1 MSKRITTLFF
11 GFFFCLIGISAQ
23 GNAVY
28 KFKGK
33 IGGKYA
39 IIMELNATAS
49 SAWGSY
55 YYVSQGPKKKLELSG
70 EPDFDEQSD
79 TQWILQEEVD
89 GHFNGMFVLN
99 WDRFSE
105 YSRDGAMHITGT
117 YINVKKQKFSIKL
130 DAYDAYHY
138 HGGRD

>member
-1 MSKRITTLFF
+1 MMRKLFLMILLSVF
-11 GFFFCLIGISAQ
+11 STSVALAQ

-39 IIMELNATAS
+39 IVMELNATAS
-49 SAWGSY
+49 WAGGSY
-55 YYVSQGPKKKLELSG
+55 YYVSQGSKKKLEVSG
-70 EPDFDEQSD
+70 EPDYDNPEGAR
-79 TQWILQEEVD
+79 WILKEEV
-89 GHFNGMFVLN
+89 NGRYNGVFFLK

-117 YINVKKQKFSIKL
+117 YINVKKQQFSVKL

-138 HGGRD
+138 HGGRE